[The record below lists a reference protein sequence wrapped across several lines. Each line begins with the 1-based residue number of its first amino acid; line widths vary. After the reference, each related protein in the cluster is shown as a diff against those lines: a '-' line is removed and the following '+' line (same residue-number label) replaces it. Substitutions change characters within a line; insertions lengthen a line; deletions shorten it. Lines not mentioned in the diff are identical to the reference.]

1 MIELYFETDSTK
13 LPPFSDR
20 LLPVLMFGKSAVSGK
35 YNSIGGAALNEFR
48 RLQEEADETAFD
60 LMMLSLAVTAADTF
74 VERDSRAEDAWCR
87 QLKINI
93 PMLNPALWN
102 GQKNLLKES
111 LHFLSGD
118 LWDFEF
124 RQSNFEI
131 PKMMNGGIRTR
142 KIYIKGHDSVCL
154 FSGGLDSTIGAIDLK
169 VQGKKSVL
177 VSHAYPKDRQKQ
189 DDVYDKLRFNNAR
202 FQVVSNPRKVK
213 EIPADV
219 QMRTRSFNFIAFGA
233 LVGTALSKNHFSNKK
248 IKLYIP
254 ENGLISINPPL
265 TPRRIG
271 ALSTRTTHPYFLQK
285 LNILFEN
292 VGIPVEIENPYQF
305 KTKGEMMLE
314 CQDQNSLQK
323 IAKNTV
329 SCGKWKRSGVQC
341 GKCLPCLIR
350 RASFDASN
358 YKDLTKYNYAEL
370 NDVIKRDSQRDDLM
384 SMIMAIQKI
393 KNISNKN
400 LWVAKSGFLPTEPME
415 RQKIIDTVLRGI
427 KEVEQYLKKEN
438 LGINI

>member
-1 MIELYFETDSTK
+1 MIELYFETDSAK
-13 LPPFSDR
+13 LPPLSDR

-35 YNSIGGAALNEFR
+35 YNSIGGAALIEFR
-48 RLQEEADETAFD
+48 RLQEEAHETAFD

-87 QLKINI
+87 QLKINL
-93 PMLNPALWN
+93 PMLNPTLWDK
-102 GQKNLLKES
+102 QKPLLKET

-124 RQSNFEI
+124 RQSDFQI
-131 PKMMNGGIRTR
+131 PEMMKGMKAR
-142 KIYIKGHDSVCL
+142 KIFINKHDSVCL
-154 FSGGLDSTIGAIDLK
+154 FSGGLDSTIGAIDLQF
-169 VQGKKSVL
+169 QGKKSVL

-189 DDVYDKLRFNNAR
+189 DGVYHKLRLSNAR
-202 FQVVSNPRKVK
+202 FQVVANPRKVK

-233 LVGTALSKNHFSNKK
+233 LIATALSKNHHSNK
-248 IKLYIP
+248 IIPLYIP

-271 ALSTRTTHPYFLQK
+271 SLSTRTTHPYFLKK
-285 LNILFEN
+285 LNELFSS
-292 VGIPVEIENPYQF
+292 IDLPVELLNPYQF

-314 CQDQNSLQK
+314 CKDQKLLK
-323 IAKNTV
+323 KVATDTV

-350 RASFDASN
+350 RASFNASQF
-358 YKDLTKYNYAEL
+358 KDLTDYQYSVL
-370 NDVIKRDSQRDDLM
+370 SDVIKRDKQRDDLM
-384 SMIMAIQKI
+384 SMVMAISKI
-393 KNISNKN
+393 KNTGNTN
-400 LWVAKSGFLPTEPME
+400 LWVAKSGFLPIEPKE
-415 RQKIIDTVLRGI
+415 RQQIIDTVLRGFA
-427 KEVEQYLKKEN
+427 EVEQYLKKEN
-438 LGINI
+438 LGVNI

>member
-1 MIELYFETDSTK
+1 MIELYFDTDNTK
-13 LPPFSDR
+13 LPPMTDK
-20 LLPVLMFGKSAVSGK
+20 LLPVYMFGRSAVSGK
-35 YNSIGGAALNEFR
+35 YNSIGGAALQEFR

-87 QLKINI
+87 QFKINL
-93 PMLNPALWN
+93 PLLNPTLWD
-102 GQKNLLKES
+102 GQKNLLKEI

-124 RQSNFEI
+124 RQSNFVI
-131 PKMMNGGIRTR
+131 PKMVKGGVRTK
-142 KIYIKGHDSVCL
+142 KIYINGHDSVCL

-169 VQGKKSVL
+169 AQGKKSVL

-189 DDVYDKLRFNNAR
+189 DHVYYDLQFDNAR
-202 FQVVSNPRKVK
+202 FQVLANPRKVK

-233 LVGTALSKNHFSNKK
+233 LIATALSKNHFSNKI

-285 LNILFEN
+285 LNILFKN
-292 VGIPVEIENPYQF
+292 IGLPVEIENPYQY

-314 CQDQNSLQK
+314 CKDQSSLKK
-323 IAKNTV
+323 IAATTV
-329 SCGKWKRSGVQC
+329 SCGKWKRSGMQC

-350 RASFDASN
+350 RASFD
-358 YKDLTKYNYAEL
+358 KY
-370 NDVIKRDSQRDDLM
+370 Q
-384 SMIMAIQKI
+384 
-393 KNISNKN
+393 
-400 LWVAKSGFLPTEPME
+400 
-415 RQKIIDTVLRGI
+415 
-427 KEVEQYLKKEN
+427 
-438 LGINI
+438 